1 MLHHPPLTSVAA
13 QLLEQLN
20 DAIARLTAEQYASE
34 CNLLSG
40 QTIGKHV
47 RHILELFE
55 EWLNGQQIGKVNYDA
70 RQRQLVIE
78 TDAQEAQAFAHRI
91 NHQLQKVNEDKMI
104 TVVGSFALHAPEI
117 VLQSSVMRELAYNI
131 EHAIHHM
138 AIIQIVIRHQYPHIQ
153 LPETFGIAFATRNH
167 QSKHVHA

>member
-1 MLHHPPLTSVAA
+1 MIHPPLTLVAT

-20 DAIARLTAEQYASE
+20 DAIVRLSNEQYASE
-34 CNLLSG
+34 CNLLAG

-55 EWLNGQQIGKVNYDA
+55 EWLNGQQTGQVNYDA
-70 RQRQLVIE
+70 RRRQLVVE
-78 TDAQEAQAFAHRI
+78 TDIQEAQSFALRI
-91 NHQLQKVNEDKMI
+91 IYHLQKVHDDKAL
-104 TVVGSFALHAPEI
+104 TVAGSYALHAPEI
-117 VLQSSVMRELAYNI
+117 TLQSSVMRELAYNI

-153 LPETFGIAFATRNH
+153 LPETFGVAFATQNH
-167 QSKHVHA
+167 LSKHVHA